1 MILLLEDNTGDAVLF
16 QKALRETAP
25 ANSPCAIARDA
36 AEAERMMEG
45 GEFDVVVVDLRL
57 PGMDGWCVLEQ
68 LRGRDGVRT
77 VVLTS
82 SANDMDRTRAADLG
96 VEHYLIK
103 PDDFASLQQIV
114 KTIASLDQKSGT
126 GPNY

>member
-25 ANSPCAIARDA
+25 SNAPCAIARDA
-36 AEAERMMEG
+36 AEAEQMMQG
-45 GEFDVVVVDLRL
+45 GDYDVVVVDLRL

-68 LRGRDGVRT
+68 LRGKDVQT

-82 SANDMDRTRAADLG
+82 SANEKDRTRAADLG

-114 KTIASLDQKSGT
+114 KTIASLDRSLGSE
-126 GPNY
+126 